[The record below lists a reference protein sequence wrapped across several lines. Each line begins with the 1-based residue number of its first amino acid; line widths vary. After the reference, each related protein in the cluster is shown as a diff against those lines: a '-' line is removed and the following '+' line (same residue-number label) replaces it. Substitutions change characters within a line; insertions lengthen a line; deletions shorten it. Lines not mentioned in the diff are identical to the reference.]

1 LFFSARRAEFFRTL
15 HVAEV
20 HLFLV
25 GELEYESPM
34 ILLRSAVYFL
44 WFLLVTV
51 VLNLGFL
58 PGLLLPRSIV
68 RTGAQWWCRAQLWG
82 LRVICG
88 LDFEVRGTPPPP
100 GVLVASKH
108 MSMWD
113 TLAMFV
119 LLGDVVIVLK
129 RELLLVPFYSWYAL
143 KLGFIFIDR
152 QGKAS
157 ALRKMAADA
166 KAAMAEG
173 RTVLIFPEG
182 TRKLPGSVPDYK
194 PGVAAL
200 YGQLAVPCVPMALNS
215 ALYWTGPSGF
225 LKKPGKVIVRV
236 LPPIAP
242 GLKRVE
248 FMSTLQS
255 RIEGA
260 TAELLAEAHWK
271 DTRLP
276 GGVPTPAK

>member
-1 LFFSARRAEFFRTL
+1 M
-15 HVAEV
+15 V
-20 HLFLV
+20 
-25 GELEYESPM
+25 
-34 ILLRSAVYFL
+34 LLRSAVYFL
-44 WFLLVTV
+44 WFVLVTV

-58 PGLLLPRSIV
+58 PALLLPRGV
-68 RTGAQWWCRAQLWG
+68 VCTGAQWWCRAQLWG
-82 LRVICG
+82 LKTICG
-88 LDFEVRGTPPPP
+88 LGYEVRGSAPPP

-119 LLGDVVIVLK
+119 LLGDCVIVLK

-152 QGKAS
+152 NGKAS
-157 ALRKMAADA
+157 ALRKMAANA

-173 RTVLIFPEG
+173 RSVLIFPEG
-182 TRKLPGSVPDYK
+182 TRKRPGSAPDYK

-200 YGQLAVPCVPMALNS
+200 YGQLAVPCVPIALNS

-225 LKKPGKVIVRV
+225 LKKPGTVIVRI
-236 LPPIAP
+236 LPAIAP
-242 GLKRVE
+242 GLKRGE
-248 FMSTLQS
+248 FMSTLQT
-255 RIEGA
+255 RIESA
-260 TAELLAEAHWK
+260 TTELLAEAHWK

-276 GGVPTPAK
+276 AGMPTPAK